1 MTLRCKCPHPAS
13 PSLVGLA
20 GEGKGRSSGGFTL
33 IELLV
38 VLAVLGLALALIAG
52 YKPPWS
58 RGLGLQATA
67 GELAEGLRLAR
78 SEAILRNSPVAFDID
93 LVGHLYRVG
102 GGTPRRL
109 PADLSLQLLTISGEA
124 LNGREGDI
132 RFNPDGSST
141 GGRISLADRQRRIS
155 VGVDWLTGR
164 VRVADER

>member
-1 MTLRCKCPHPAS
+1 MILRYKPALQLQ
-13 PSLVGLA
+13 PCCTRPLVDR
-20 GEGKGRSSGGFTL
+20 EGGFTL

-58 RGLGLQATA
+58 RGLGLKATA
-67 GELAEGLRLAR
+67 AELAAGLLLAR
-78 SEAILRNSPVAFDID
+78 SEAIVSNRPVAFDLD
-93 LVGHLYRVG
+93 LIGHRYRIG
-102 GGTPRRL
+102 SATPRRL
-109 PADLSLQLLTISGEA
+109 PADLSLELLTISGEV

-141 GGRISLADRQRRIS
+141 GGRISLADGRRRIG

-164 VRVADER
+164 VSVADER

>member
-1 MTLRCKCPHPAS
+1 MTLRCKRALQPQ
-13 PSLVGLA
+13 L
-20 GEGKGRSSGGFTL
+20 RSAERCSVRDDGFTL

-38 VLAVLGLALALIAG
+38 SLAILGFALTLIAG

-67 GELAEGLRLAR
+67 GELAAGLRLAR
-78 SEAILRNSPVAFDID
+78 SEAILSNRPVLFDLD
-93 LVGHLYRVG
+93 LIGHRYRIG
-102 GGTPRRL
+102 TGTPRGL
-109 PADLSLQLLTISGEA
+109 PADLSLELLTISGEA

-141 GGRISLADRQRRIS
+141 GGRISLADGRRRIG

-164 VRVADER
+164 VSVADER

>member
-1 MTLRCKCPHPAS
+1 MTLRCRPE
-13 PSLVGLA
+13 LGLPP
-20 GEGKGRSSGGFTL
+20 GWTKPCSGRPGGFTL

-38 VLAVLGLALALIAG
+38 SLAILGLALSLIAG

-67 GELAEGLRLAR
+67 AELAAGLRLAR
-78 SEAILRNSPVAFDID
+78 SEAILSNRPVLFDLD
-93 LVGHLYRVG
+93 LIGHRYRVG
-102 GGTPRRL
+102 TGTPRRL
-109 PADLSLQLLTISGEA
+109 APDLSLELLTISGEA
-124 LNGREGDI
+124 LNDREGNI

-141 GGRISLADRQRRIS
+141 GGRISLADGQRRIG